1 MRVVSLHLL
10 LFVSFFI
17 TYSAHSAAIDGLY
30 TASVV
35 IDNQSA
41 RQQRRAARN
50 ALEKVLVKISGN
62 RQLLES
68 SEVKRYLG
76 RAEDFLL
83 SYQFERTSNQLKY
96 NAEFDVDKVESI
108 IRNTGFPL
116 WGKYRPDTLIWLAVE
131 EQATDQRRL
140 ISDNINN
147 ELVNNA
153 FVTAKARGI
162 DVSFPV
168 LDLTDIQQVSVYDV
182 WSSFSQNIVAASE
195 RYAMEYVLSARMYF
209 RTQQMVEQQQVSVDS
224 PLEPLVGD
232 VWVIDWMLTKDG
244 TFESGVVTALDKSN
258 VMENLIETL
267 ADSLSRTYAISAVT
281 TPLSDKYTNVT
292 IANINSLSSYVDV
305 LGFLDG
311 LSMVVNAS
319 LVEQQGDK
327 ATFRLEL
334 FGAKDNLNQA
344 FRLERRLQEP
354 LDSFGQ
360 PIVDEPLLWKP

>member
-1 MRVVSLHLL
+1 MRVVSLHI
-10 LFVSFFI
+10 LFFVIFLSTFA
-17 TYSAHSAAIDGLY
+17 AHSAVIDGLY
-30 TASVV
+30 SASVE
-35 IDNQSA
+35 IDNQSS
-41 RQQRRAARN
+41 RQQKKAARS

-68 SEVKRYLG
+68 ADVKRYLSK
-76 RAEDFLL
+76 AEDFLL
-83 SYQFERTSNQLKY
+83 SYQFERTNNQLKY

-108 IRNTGFPL
+108 IRSTGFPL

-131 EQATDQRRL
+131 EQASVQRRL
-140 ISDNINN
+140 ISDDIN
-147 ELVNNA
+147 EALVN
-153 FVTAKARGI
+153 TALVSAKSRGI
-162 DVSFPV
+162 EVSFPV

-209 RTQQMVEQQQVSVDS
+209 RTQQMVEQQQIGLDA

-244 TFESGVVTALDKSN
+244 TFESGVVSALDKTN
-258 VMENLIETL
+258 VMQNLIETL

-281 TPLSDKYTNVT
+281 NPLDDKYTNVT
-292 IANINSLSSYVDV
+292 IANINSLSSYVEV

-311 LSMVVNAS
+311 LSMIVSAS
-319 LVEQQGDK
+319 LIEQQGDR

-334 FGAKDNLNQA
+334 FGAKENLYQA
-344 FRLERRLQEP
+344 FRLERRLQAP

-360 PIVDEPLLWKP
+360 PILDEPLLWKP